1 MVALPS
7 YFSIIVTLIA
17 LVMIIF
23 CVIKG
28 FKDGLVLSIFDLL
41 ALLVSLYV
49 AYVCSGTLAVD
60 LAIIPNSVTSGLT
73 IVSNEIFNDMIT
85 MVINYF
91 INWIIWFLIISIG
104 LRIVLH
110 FIRKLFKGIN
120 KIPVVKTINEYAGAI
135 FGLVKAMIM
144 IMIMAY
150 VLTLP
155 IFSNGVQIR
164 QESLIEPLVELSRTT
179 FTFVDE
185 SLDISETVNAITTGL
200 TDLSTLSAS
209 QLDTLIRNIT
219 DMIN

>member
-7 YFSIIVTLIA
+7 YFSLIVTLIA
-17 LVMIIF
+17 LVMIIL
-23 CVIKG
+23 CVLKG

-41 ALLVSLYV
+41 ALLLSLYV
-49 AYVCSGTLAVD
+49 AYVCAGTLAVD
-60 LAIIPNSVTSGLT
+60 LAIIPDSVTSGMT

-104 LRIVLH
+104 LRIILF
-110 FIRKLFKGIN
+110 FIRKLFKGID
-120 KIPVVKTINEYAGAI
+120 KIPVVKTINEYAGAL
-135 FGLVKAMIM
+135 FGLIKSMIM
-144 IMIMAY
+144 ILIMGC

-155 IFSNGVQIR
+155 IFTNGVQIR
-164 QESLIEPLVELSRTT
+164 QASLIEPLVQLSRST
-179 FTFVDE
+179 FTFVDQ
-185 SLDISETVNAITTGL
+185 SLDISETVNAIATGL
-200 TDLSTLSAS
+200 TDLSALSAT

>member
-144 IMIMAY
+144 IMIMALTRPNMAPAY
-150 VLTLP
+150 SLMVLTTGILLIP
-155 IFSNGVQIR
+155 LNNLRMKCKTIR
-164 QESLIEPLVELSRTT
+164 KPM
-179 FTFVDE
+179 
-185 SLDISETVNAITTGL
+185 
-200 TDLSTLSAS
+200 
-209 QLDTLIRNIT
+209 
-219 DMIN
+219 DMIKNQMIQLMK